1 LWRECPNVCTLMPHF
16 SGGRRCNF
24 AGCDIQFFSEFRA
37 QIAPRQVGCNVY
49 RAPAGRVSLHAV
61 ETTVDESAGFVEC
74 GIAFWLLQENFD
86 KLRFAV
92 AGRAFDRS
100 MLASLWARGDK
111 LLASIS
117 KT

>member
-1 LWRECPNVCTLMPHF
+1 MSKCLHPNAAFL
-16 SGGRRCNF
+16 GGCRCNF
-24 AGCDIQFFSEFRA
+24 AGCDIQLFSEFRA
-37 QIAPRQVGCNVY
+37 QIAPRQVGCSTSC
-49 RAPAGRVSLHAV
+49 ASWAGQPARCGDNGRRVS
-61 ETTVDESAGFVEC
+61 GIVEC

-92 AGRAFDRS
+92 AGRGADPFDRS
-100 MLASLWARGDK
+100 MLASLWARGDM

>member
-1 LWRECPNVCTLMPHF
+1 
-16 SGGRRCNF
+16 
-24 AGCDIQFFSEFRA
+24 
-37 QIAPRQVGCNVY
+37 
-49 RAPAGRVSLHAV
+49 V

-92 AGRAFDRS
+92 AGRGADPFDRS
-100 MLASLWARGDK
+100 MLATLLARGDT